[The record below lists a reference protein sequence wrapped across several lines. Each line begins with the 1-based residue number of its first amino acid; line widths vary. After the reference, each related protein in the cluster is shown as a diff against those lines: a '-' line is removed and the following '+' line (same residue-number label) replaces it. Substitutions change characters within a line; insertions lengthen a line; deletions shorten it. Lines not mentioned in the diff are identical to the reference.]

1 MGAADRPLI
10 TAASLRARD
19 EWSRGFP
26 GAAVA
31 WQDEANEG
39 DGFGFDNLDPSAMVR
54 AYMRTVAPWSAVLHW
69 YRDQLAALG
78 WAGRAVQDDSWWEW
92 VSPARPG
99 GHFDLL
105 DRGRSSVPTIVAR
118 IEGTTLYEILFT
130 AGRGDGTSRAVDA

>member
-10 TAASLRARD
+10 TAASLRARY
-19 EWSRGFP
+19 EWSRVFP

-54 AYMRTVAPWSAVLHW
+54 AYMRTVAPSAVLHW

-78 WAGRAVQDDSWWEW
+78 WAGTAVQEDSWWEW

-99 GHFDLL
+99 ERFDLL

-130 AGRGDGTSRAVDA
+130 AGRGDGSTGAVNA